1 MARQAIMV
9 PPIAAAITTR
19 IEDMIGVVWAWQS
32 LSQTSPTQR
41 TWMNSRVRS
50 LGITIRALRFS
61 RPRRGDRRVLI
72 RSAHQSDPAM
82 KTSRVV
88 FNLKYGDTPW
98 TGTELKVT
106 GKSFKAK

>member
-1 MARQAIMV
+1 
-9 PPIAAAITTR
+9 
-19 IEDMIGVVWAWQS
+19 
-32 LSQTSPTQR
+32 
-41 TWMNSRVRS
+41 
-50 LGITIRALRFS
+50 
-61 RPRRGDRRVLI
+61 
-72 RSAHQSDPAM
+72 M